1 LLMYRTHARV
11 HLRLRAGLCLIKLAK
26 VRDFDRE
33 MSPTFES
40 IVTLAMDTSGDV
52 RHKFLVKLGEV
63 LPAQRLLPRWN
74 MIPAFS
80 AGDPDP
86 DNIALVSYASNA
98 LSQADEEAKSI
109 MINNVRACGHMS
121 PENQIERI
129 QMPLARLILQVSHLP
144 DAEWDLEGMKKSARS
159 AFHTVI

>member
-1 LLMYRTHARV
+1 M
-11 HLRLRAGLCLIKLAK
+11 IKLAK

-40 IVTLAMDTSGDV
+40 FVTLAMDTSGDV

-86 DNIALVSYASNA
+86 DNIALVSYATNVSS
-98 LSQADEEAKSI
+98 LADE
-109 MINNVRACGHMS
+109 
-121 PENQIERI
+121 
-129 QMPLARLILQVSHLP
+129 
-144 DAEWDLEGMKKSARS
+144 
-159 AFHTVI
+159 